1 MVRHLLHPGVTFLNH
16 GSFGA
21 CPAEL
26 LDEAENWRRTLEQEP
41 VDFFVRKLPG
51 LLSEALEA
59 VGGFLGAP
67 GADLAFVPNAT
78 AGVNAVLAGLRFGPG
93 DEVLTTD
100 HRYGAVSTALR
111 RWVERDGGRVVEAPV
126 PFPLQSPAE
135 IAAAVLAGL
144 GPRTRLLVVDHIS
157 SPTALVFPVAEIVAG
172 AHARGVPV
180 LVDGAHVPGQIDVS
194 LGALGADWWVGNLH
208 KWLCC
213 PRGTAVL
220 YTHPRHQAATRAL
233 TTSHG
238 YGGGYRA
245 EFDWPGTFDPAPW
258 LAAPRAI
265 ALHAAQGGPAFRAAH
280 HALVRA
286 GREVVA
292 DALGLPLPHPDD
304 PALYA
309 AMSTIPLGLPAAAA
323 GAVHDALFHRHQ
335 IEVPVVPWG
344 GAAWV
349 RISGYAAHNRPEH
362 YAALARVLPGIVAG
376 LR

>member
-1 MVRHLLHPGVTFLNH
+1 VVRHLLHPGVTFLNH

-26 LDEAENWRRTLEQEP
+26 LEEAEDWRRRLEAEP
-41 VDFFVRKLPG
+41 VDFFVRRLPG
-51 LLSEALEA
+51 HLAAALEA
-59 VGGFLGAP
+59 VGDFLGAP
-67 GADLAFVPNAT
+67 GRDLAFVPNAT
-78 AGVNAVLAGLRFGPG
+78 AGVNAVLAGLRFAPG

-111 RWVERDGGRVVEAPV
+111 RWVERDGARVVEAPV
-126 PFPLQSPAE
+126 PFPLQRPE
-135 IAAAVLAGL
+135 EVVAAVVAAI
-144 GPRTRLLVVDHIS
+144 GPRTRLLVVDHIT
-157 SPTALVFPVAEIVAG
+157 SPTALVFPAAALVAA

-180 LVDGAHVPGQIDVS
+180 LVDGAHVPGQIDVH
-194 LGALGADWWVGNLH
+194 LTTLGADWWVGNLH
-208 KWLCC
+208 KWLSC

-220 YTHPRHQAATRAL
+220 YTHPRHQSSTHAL
-233 TTSHG
+233 ATSHG
-238 YGGGYRA
+238 YGGGFRA

-258 LAAPRAI
+258 LCAPRAI

-280 HALVRA
+280 HALVRE
-286 GREVVA
+286 GRARVA
-292 DALGLPLPHPDD
+292 DALGQPLPHPDD

-309 AMSTIPLGLPAAAA
+309 AMAAIPLGLPASAA
-323 GAVHDALFHRHQ
+323 GAAHDALFHQHQ
-335 IEVPVVPWG
+335 IEVPVVPFG

-362 YAALARVLPGIVAG
+362 YARLAAVLPGVVAG